1 MAPRNSRVT
10 VHELWVS
17 YFFQEDAGGG
27 GVQMGE
33 GGVDQRSGLRVE
45 EEVLQGD
52 SYRGSLD
59 FAVVQA
65 DEHLLLEGGVPH
77 QSFKEEA
84 AFRTAA

>member
-1 MAPRNSRVT
+1 VT

-33 GGVDQRSGLRVE
+33 GGVDQRRGLRVE

-52 SYRGSLD
+52 SDRGSLD
-59 FAVVQA
+59 VWVRVVQA
-65 DEHLLLEGGVPH
+65 GENLLL
-77 QSFKEEA
+77 
-84 AFRTAA
+84 